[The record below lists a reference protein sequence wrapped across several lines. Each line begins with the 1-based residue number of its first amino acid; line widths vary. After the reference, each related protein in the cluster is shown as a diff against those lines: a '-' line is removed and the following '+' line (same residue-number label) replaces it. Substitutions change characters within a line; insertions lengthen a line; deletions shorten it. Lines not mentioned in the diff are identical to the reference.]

1 MLLPLACTLKSPTT
15 PVTLLRFQICS
26 SRRRLGG
33 SAEVAAGQDRQLMA
47 PPGQSSTRQQR
58 GTRPRHHTTQHLE
71 HCLLVAADV
80 AEEAVGSGPPQQA
93 AAQHRAVGQHQ
104 AAKQGE
110 VVLAHSV
117 RHIHQAACRWGKEGQ
132 GSGSRQE
139 DRVAALHT
147 SSAKQLVWALHKAI
161 TASL

>member
-1 MLLPLACTLKSPTT
+1 MECAAGAGRRGKG
-15 PVTLLRFQICS
+15 RGGRAAAGAAADS
-26 SRRRLGG
+26 SAKDLVLTREAAVRA
-33 SAEVAAGQDRQLMA
+33 SAEAAQLHQQVEGLVTELQEA
-47 PPGQSSTRQQR
+47 RQQLA
-58 GTRPRHHTTQHLE
+58 GLQE
-71 HCLLVAADV
+71 
-80 AEEAVGSGPPQQA
+80 QA

-117 RHIHQAACRWGKEGQ
+117 RHRHQAACRWGKEGQ

-147 SSAKQLVWALHKAI
+147 SSAMQLVWALHKAI